1 MLKKMTLAAGT
12 ALLAFAVPVV
22 AQAEG
27 AKAAS
32 VTAVSIDPARL
43 AIAQRTVAKLIPPGT
58 YQKMM
63 KDVVDQMTNGLIGQ
77 MLGMDASVIAKAGGV
92 EQGSDAAKAID
103 GKSLGDLV
111 SKKDPYFKERM
122 DITMKVMF
130 DEMGK
135 MMAEMEPSLRT
146 AMANIYARKYSVQQL
161 RDIEAFF
168 ATPTGTEF
176 AGNFM
181 ATFTDK
187 EMMQASMSAMPKMM
201 EAIPDIMK
209 KVEAATAHL
218 PKPKTD
224 ADASAASDTV
234 DGAADAAATDPYA
247 NETGEEPWYSEDN
260 WTPAQRKKVSVL
272 NDKYN
277 TASEKSTASY
287 DAYQSEYDKAVASA
301 RDKLKADYD
310 QMIKEEPPMAA
321 EDIPANAPP
330 PPVIISTITDPK
342 K

>member
-1 MLKKMTLAAGT
+1 
-12 ALLAFAVPVV
+12 
-22 AQAEG
+22 
-27 AKAAS
+27 
-32 VTAVSIDPARL
+32 
-43 AIAQRTVAKLIPPGT
+43 
-58 YQKMM
+58 
-63 KDVVDQMTNGLIGQ
+63 

-111 SKKDPYFKERM
+111 SQKDTYFKDRM
-122 DITMKVMF
+122 NITMKVMF

-135 MMAEMEPSLRT
+135 MMADMEPSLRT

-161 RDIEAFF
+161 RDIDTFF

-187 EMMQASMSAMPKMM
+187 EMMQVSMSAMPKMM

-260 WTPAQRKKVSVL
+260 WTPAQRKKVNVL

-330 PPVIISTITDPK
+330 PPVIISTVTTP
-342 K
+342 